1 MQITRQELLDKVKQA
16 VIKLNDVHFINQVIA
31 NQPTLFTNTFWSKNM
46 GYSLVPFGLEI
57 MGVKG
62 SKYLTKRPL
71 MFTYLYQYNL
81 INDDITQVIE
91 HTKQGTPNN
100 IQYIYKECQSTI
112 GLKVD
117 SHQVGISFTEVVTDD
132 DGRFVS
138 GLRVDAYNRFWYNE
152 YGYVDGKIKQIFC
165 DAYNCSTDT
174 LNLEYIDNTLC
185 RIFVVN
191 NGITRNFYEI

>member
-46 GYSLVPFGLEI
+46 GYSLLPFGLEI

-138 GLRVDAYNRFWYNE
+138 GLRVDAYNRFWYKR
-152 YGYVDGKIKQIFC
+152 VW
-165 DAYNCSTDT
+165 
-174 LNLEYIDNTLC
+174 LC
-185 RIFVVN
+185 
-191 NGITRNFYEI
+191 

>member
-16 VIKLNDVHFINQVIA
+16 VIKLNDVNFIKQVIA

-71 MFTYLYQYNL
+71 MFTYLYQYKL
-81 INDDITQVIE
+81 INDDIIQVIE
-91 HTKQGTPNN
+91 HTKCGTPNN
-100 IQYIYKECQSTI
+100 IQYIYKEDDSTI
-112 GLKVD
+112 GLKLD
-117 SHQVGISFTEVVTDD
+117 SRNIGISLTEVISDN
-132 DGRFVS
+132 GCFLS
-138 GLRVDAYNRFWYNE
+138 SLRVDNYNRFWYNE
-152 YGYVDGKIKQIFC
+152 YIYVDGKIKHILC

-174 LNLEYIDNTLC
+174 LNLDYIDNTLS
-185 RIFVVN
+185 RIYIVN

>member
-1 MQITRQELLDKVKQA
+1 MQITRQELLEKVKQA
-16 VIKLNDVHFINQVIA
+16 VINLNDINFIKQVISH
-31 NQPTLFTNTFWSKNM
+31 QPATFTNIFWSKNM

-62 SKYLTKRPL
+62 SKYLRKRPL

-81 INDDITQVIE
+81 INDNITQVIE
-91 HTKQGTPNN
+91 HTKTGTPHN
-100 IQYIYKECQSTI
+100 IQYIYKDGHSTI

-117 SHQVGISFTEVVTDD
+117 SLNTGISLTEIISD
-132 DGRFVS
+132 DGCFVS
-138 GLRVDAYNRFWYNE
+138 ALRVDNYNRFWYNE
-152 YGYVDGKIKQIFC
+152 YIYVDGKIKHILC

-174 LNLEYIDNTLC
+174 LELEYVDNMVS
-185 RIFVVN
+185 RIYVVS

>member
-1 MQITRQELLDKVKQA
+1 MQITRQELLEKVKQA
-16 VIKLNDVHFINQVIA
+16 VIKLNDVNFINHVISH
-31 NQPTLFTNTFWSKNM
+31 QPATFTNMFWSKNM
-46 GYSLVPFGLEI
+46 GYSLVPFGLEM

-62 SKYLTKRPL
+62 SKYLRKRPL

-91 HTKQGTPNN
+91 HTKSGTPNN
-100 IQYIYKECQSTI
+100 IQYIYKDGYSTI

-117 SHQVGISFTEVVTDD
+117 SHNIGISLTEVISDN
-132 DGRFVS
+132 GGCVS
-138 GLRVDAYNRFWYNE
+138 ALRVDNYNRFWYNE
-152 YGYVDGKIKQIFC
+152 YVYVDGKVKHILC

-174 LNLEYIDNTLC
+174 LELEYVDNTVS
-185 RIFVVN
+185 RIYVVN